1 MGKRSNS
8 GKRNRDKNE
17 VSSEWEVP
25 QDLAG
30 ELQDNVSESDP
41 QETPETMT
49 PDGRSTA
56 EPSTRASKRASKR
69 GAVQNLLD
77 ESAGSRPASAA
88 TTAADRPV
96 PRPSRRW
103 RRRLLAASFGLAAAV
118 AAAPQLVEIGAVRHW
133 LLARATAG
141 LPVAV
146 QLESLRVNW
155 WSPVEVR
162 GLEVS
167 TDGASLAR
175 VGAIRSNTPLWQLAW
190 SPKRLG
196 TWTIEGAELD
206 VTLRPGGSN
215 WEDLVARLPVSEAA
229 GESAGGSLPSVTVAV
244 AVREATIRVAT
255 SDNAGASDPAQT
267 VVLEN
272 TQADLAFNQPLA
284 DAASLDA
291 PNRSASSP
299 TASVAAVSFS
309 GSGRV
314 RGAAPDAS
322 RPHWHLTGDFQPSEA
337 GSAEARSAE
346 TQLRGTLQLAG
357 LPLPILHPLATRL
370 GVPLHAEGVVDG
382 SVDGRLVMS
391 GAKEAAWRLEPSRAD
406 LIVQSLAVR
415 SSLWHDETIASE
427 RVRLNAECSVDG
439 STLSVSRGELA
450 TDWLEANV
458 SGAVDLTR
466 VPASGSI
473 TQLATR
479 WPEACRDLATRG
491 TVQFAPLATQ
501 LPRTL
506 GLRDGLAW
514 KSGQA
519 AWEMQQEFLEGGT
532 RFLGKLSIDGL
543 TAEQGAERYALSD
556 PVRAEFRWSQRGGQ
570 GQMEQ
575 LSVQSAFLTLQGQ
588 GDLRQG
594 QLQGRADLG
603 RLTREVRQ
611 FVELGNQQ
619 GTGQIEAQLN
629 WQEAGDG
636 VWRATAR
643 GVGSQ
648 LQWTAGEVELW
659 SEKMLN
665 LDAGLAARLEGVEI
679 TAIES
684 GELHLV
690 AGQDRLDAVL
700 QQPARG
706 PWSDA
711 RVSLDTKLSGQL
723 AHWQNRLR
731 PFVAWQDWQLRGEL
745 QSQAMLTVSPQRLE
759 IQGGQLQ
766 LRQAIVANA
775 EQQWQEP
782 AMQLQLQGSYDLER
796 AQLDCPQLTLA
807 STSLSLKADQLA
819 WPPLAG
825 REAMQVQYRGDLAR
839 LWQHV
844 APQAGGRP
852 RGQLAGR
859 LQLVPGAG
867 QWAVRSATRVQDFQ
881 WETLEPPAAASTG
894 ARVGT
899 RPAPAK
905 TQLVWQEPVIDLNV
919 DGQWLEAEQAVRLQ
933 RATLAT
939 SAAQVQLQGEL
950 QQLAG
955 PLQVRLQGSTRFD
968 LDQLTA
974 RLQPLYG
981 NQIRLTGA
989 VDHPFTLEG
998 PLRMVDANMSAT
1010 PTVAANTSTRLVS
1023 RTPAASP
1030 NLTAAPAMSAWLSPD
1045 LKGGAGVGWQSAHA
1059 FGFDLSAAAI
1069 DARLQQQTVA
1079 IQPLDLQLSGGK
1091 LHLEPRLQLQG
1102 TPMLEL
1108 TPGRV
1113 LEQVTITP
1121 AMCQGWLKFVAPLVA
1136 DAAAAEGRFSA
1147 EVREM
1152 SLPLLDPDSGRVQA
1166 VLGIHAARIGPG
1178 PLAAELLAL
1187 VGQVRAVLE
1196 GQPLGA
1202 APQPRAQDAWV
1213 TFPEQ
1218 QVPVRMENGRVAH
1231 EGLTMLLGDI
1241 PIKTQGWVS
1250 MDNQLSLVAEIP
1262 IQESWLRDER
1272 WLAGLKGQTLRIPV
1286 RGTVQRPQLDR
1297 SILQQLGQ
1305 TAVRGAA
1312 QGLLQD
1318 EVQRQM
1324 NKLLPDLLQRAAPR
1338 N

>member
-8 GKRNRDKNE
+8 AKRNRDKNTS
-17 VSSEWEVP
+17 SSEWEV
-25 QDLAG
+25 QKEVAG
-30 ELQDNVSESDP
+30 EHQDIVSESDR
-41 QETPETMT
+41 QEASQTLT
-49 PDGRSTA
+49 PDGLSSA
-56 EPSTRASKRASKR
+56 EPSKRASTR
-69 GAVQNLLD
+69 EAAQD
-77 ESAGSRPASAA
+77 SPAASAGFRQSTAA
-88 TTAADRPV
+88 TTAVDRPV
-96 PRPSRRW
+96 SRPARRW
-103 RRRLLAASFGLAAAV
+103 RRRLLAATLGLAAAV
-118 AAAPQLVEIGAVRHW
+118 AAAPQLVQVGPVRNW
-133 LLARATAG
+133 LLARATTG

-162 GLEVS
+162 GLEIS
-167 TDGASLAR
+167 ADGASLAR
-175 VGAIRSNTPLWQLAW
+175 VRSIRSEAAVWQLAW
-190 SPKRLG
+190 SPMRLG

-215 WEDLVARLPVSEAA
+215 WEDLVARLPASEAS
-229 GESAGGSLPSVTVAV
+229 GESASGSLPCVAV
-244 AVREATIRVAT
+244 AVREATVRIAT
-255 SDNAGASDPAQT
+255 ADTAGTLDSAQT

-272 TQADLAFNQPLA
+272 TQADLALNQPLT
-284 DAASLDA
+284 DAASTEA
-291 PNRSASSP
+291 SNRSDPSP
-299 TASVAAVSFS
+299 AAAVAAVSFS
-309 GSGRV
+309 ASGQV

-322 RPHWHLTGDFQPSEA
+322 RPHWQLTGDLQPA
-337 GSAEARSAE
+337 GAVSAE
-346 TQLRGTLQLAG
+346 TQLRGTLQLAS
-357 LPLPILHPLATRL
+357 LPLPVINPLATRL
-370 GVPLHAEGVVDG
+370 GFALQADGAVDG
-382 SVDGRLVMS
+382 SVDGRLVMADAQES
-391 GAKEAAWRLEPSRAD
+391 TWRLEPSHAD
-406 LIVQSLAVR
+406 LIVQGLAVR

-427 RVRLNAECSVDG
+427 RVRLNAECAVDG

-466 VPASGSI
+466 MAASGSI
-473 TQLATR
+473 TQLAAR

-501 LPRTL
+501 LPKTL

-519 AWEMQQEFLEGGT
+519 AWEMQQESLEGGT

-543 TAEQGAERYALSD
+543 TAEQGTERYALSD
-556 PVRAEFRWSQRGGQ
+556 PVQAEFRWSQRAGQ

-575 LSVQSAFLTLQGQ
+575 LSVKSAFLTLQGQ

-603 RLTREVRQ
+603 RLAREVRQ
-611 FVELGNQQ
+611 FVELGDQQ
-619 GTGQIEAQLN
+619 GAGQIEAQLN

-636 VWRATAR
+636 AWRATAR

-648 LQWTAGEVELW
+648 LQWTAGGVELW
-659 SEKMLN
+659 SEKTLN
-665 LDAGLAARLEGVEI
+665 LDAGLQARLEDAAI
-679 TAIES
+679 TVIES
-684 GELHLV
+684 GELHVV

-711 RVSLDTKLSGQL
+711 RVSLEAKLSGQL

-745 QSQAMLTVSPQRLE
+745 QSQAVLTVSPQRLE

-766 LRQAIVANA
+766 LRQAVVANA
-775 EQQWQEP
+775 EQQWHEP
-782 AMQLQLQGSYDLER
+782 ALQLQLQGSYDLER
-796 AQLDCPQLTLA
+796 GQLDCPQLTLA
-807 STSLSLKADQLA
+807 STSVSLKADQLA

-844 APQAGGRP
+844 GPQAAGRP

-859 LQLVPGAG
+859 LQLVPSAG
-867 QWAVRSATRVQDFQ
+867 QWTVRSATRVQDFQ
-881 WETLEPPAAASTG
+881 WETLEPPAAASSGTR
-894 ARVGT
+894 AGT
-899 RPAPAK
+899 RPEAAK
-905 TQLVWQEPVIDLNV
+905 TQLVWQEPVVDLNV
-919 DGQWLEAEQAVRLQ
+919 DGQWLEAEQSVRLQ
-933 RATLAT
+933 RATLVT
-939 SAAQVQLQGEL
+939 SAAQLQVQGDL

-981 NQIRLTGA
+981 DQIRLTGA
-989 VDHPFTLEG
+989 VDRPFALEG
-998 PLRMVDANMSAT
+998 PLRMVDTNVSSVPTLAPT
-1010 PTVAANTSTRLVS
+1010 PAVAANTSTRLVS
-1023 RTPAASP
+1023 RTPGVSP
-1030 NLTAAPAMSAWLSPD
+1030 NLTALPAMNAWVSPE
-1045 LKGGAGVGWQSAHA
+1045 LKGEAGVGWQSAHA

-1069 DARLQQQTVA
+1069 DARLQQQMVA

-1102 TPMLEL
+1102 TPLLEL
-1108 TPGRV
+1108 APGRV
-1113 LEQVTITP
+1113 LDQVTITP

-1136 DAAAAEGRFSA
+1136 DAAVAEGRFSA
-1147 EVREM
+1147 ELRQM

-1178 PLAAELLAL
+1178 PLAAELLSL
-1187 VGQVRAVLE
+1187 VGQVRAVLD

-1202 APQPRAQDAWV
+1202 APQQRAQDAWV

-1241 PIKTQGWVS
+1241 PVKTQGWVG

-1286 RGTVQRPQLDR
+1286 RGTIQRPQLDR

-1324 NKLLPDLLQRAAPR
+1324 NKLLPDLLQRAAPK